1 MGSPDPPHNDKK
13 DIDEVYHDR
22 NLLAIR
28 FATIA
33 NVTWPGSAGYYWEST
48 DD

>member
-1 MGSPDPPHNDKK
+1 MGPPDPPQNDRK

-22 NLLAIR
+22 NLLAIG

-33 NVTWPGSAGYYWEST
+33 NVT
-48 DD
+48 